1 MSELV
6 AVSSAGLPVEVERP
20 VRHALVIATIGAVSW
35 LAASVAFL
43 VEDSVLHRVKVDV
56 RDNRR
61 ARRRTR
67 CAVSAPDLPGAQCL
81 TLLHLNLTFHSMFH
95 IEQSERWAWT
105 TSWSRTS
112 SGDRGSG

>member
-1 MSELV
+1 VSELV

-81 TLLHLNLTFHSMFH
+81 TLL
-95 IEQSERWAWT
+95 QSEPHP
-105 TSWSRTS
+105 SFDVPHRTEREV
-112 SGDRGSG
+112 GMDNELVKDIVGRPR